1 MGEKIKARRKELG
14 LTQEELA
21 IKSRVSRQTIV
32 SIENGTGGDV
42 LIGTITAIA
51 DALEIPIEFF
61 FIP

>member
-51 DALEIPIEFF
+51 DALEIPIEYF